1 LHDICCGTRIMQELL
16 GVCCGQLLREDLQAV
31 AIGVEEI
38 DTLGEHVISR
48 KLYFGALVLE
58 PLVEL
63 PQLLL
68 PALDL

>member
-1 LHDICCGTRIMQELL
+1 MHDIRCGTSIMQELL
-16 GVCCGQLLREDLQAV
+16 GVCWWQLLREDLQTV

-38 DTLGEHVISR
+38 DALGEHVISGE
-48 KLYFGALVLE
+48 LYFGAVALE